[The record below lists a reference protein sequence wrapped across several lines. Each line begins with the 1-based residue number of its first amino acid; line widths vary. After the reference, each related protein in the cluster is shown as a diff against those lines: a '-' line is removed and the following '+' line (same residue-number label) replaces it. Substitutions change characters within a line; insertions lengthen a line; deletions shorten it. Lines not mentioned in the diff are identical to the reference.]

1 MRTGR
6 TPRNRFPSSSRP
18 WNPGATSSRA
28 PDRMAASHEAVEP
41 AGHPRAATFAA
52 DSPSGEGGGSM
63 TVTAVELD
71 LGKAMDFRFPATR
84 TRVVAARFDCGCEWR
99 LVGEGVMKVRCPDH
113 GD

>member
-1 MRTGR
+1 
-6 TPRNRFPSSSRP
+6 
-18 WNPGATSSRA
+18 
-28 PDRMAASHEAVEP
+28 
-41 AGHPRAATFAA
+41 
-52 DSPSGEGGGSM
+52 M

-71 LGKAMDFRFPATR
+71 LGNAMGFRFPATK